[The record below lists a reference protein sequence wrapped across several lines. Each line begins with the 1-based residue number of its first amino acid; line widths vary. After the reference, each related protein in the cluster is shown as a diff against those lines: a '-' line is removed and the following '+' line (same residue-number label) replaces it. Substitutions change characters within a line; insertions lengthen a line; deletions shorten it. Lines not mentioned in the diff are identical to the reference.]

1 MKDTEKAAEKIA
13 NANTLGQVEAI
24 LTEYAQHHT
33 KQVLDELIEW
43 GNKERAFIT
52 SEDGI
57 ADRYWAVG
65 VKAAC
70 DKAKQL
76 RDES

>member
-33 KQVLDELIEW
+33 NQVLNELIEW
-43 GNKERAFIT
+43 ME
-52 SEDGI
+52 
-57 ADRYWAVG
+57 
-65 VKAAC
+65 AAHMTQQTAINQ
-70 DKAKQL
+70 AKQL
-76 RDES
+76 RDEEETTRS